1 MYLRRHNNND
11 SFTNRCTNILI
22 LLAGGGGGT
31 AAVTLLPLKRIT
43 LYTRKLK
50 IIIRRKQITIYVTHT
65 QRNTDNHTH
74 RYFVPTYEKV
84 DFKSTTLAPRSIH
97 PISSRRAFVIR
108 GFRLYIYYFVS
119 LFCSLCQ
126 NLGYNL
132 KLKQQQRQ
140 HSPKKE
146 TAKAIMSRIVIESS
160 SRIVWNRIES

>member
-50 IIIRRKQITIYVTHT
+50 IIIRRKQITIDVTHT

-84 DFKSTTLAPRSIH
+84 DFKSTTFAPR
-97 PISSRRAFVIR
+97 PISFRRAFVIR

-132 KLKQQQRQ
+132 KLKQQQQR
-140 HSPKKE
+140 SPKKE